1 MSDNETALSLQLS
14 LALAVAGSWSAG
26 ASLDFDSV
34 PAPQVQPKK
43 RAFAIWGLLFPSLG
57 ALVSYG
63 GKQDV
68 LPDSSVHALI
78 GALAG
83 TIAWASLVRRRQYG
97 AAAVL
102 LTASA
107 ASAFLAFL
115 RLPLTLSP
123 RTPTLLPRMTLGMYA
138 GWLVVASMIMAAVA
152 RPTLFDRPNVVAAV
166 ALVFGVAVL
175 LGRGQPYPL
184 FSILWA
190 LFHRNV

>member
-43 RAFAIWGLLFPSLG
+43 RAFAIWGLLFPSLC
-57 ALVSYG
+57 ALVSYV